1 MNTIVYFGMSVALG
15 LVAWFTIFATI
26 IWPKMKSQPKIQQ
39 LKSLT
44 AISFFRY
51 FATTFLIVGL
61 VTRKLPAGFADPAA
75 FGDLIALVLAYI
87 AFIGL
92 QRSRAERPR
101 LLPVDIQRRRRC
113 RLALCLCYRPLP
125 YQGSG
130 QLRPYIHH
138 SDGVRSVAAD
148 GPFLRV

>member
-1 MNTIVYFGMSVALG
+1 
-15 LVAWFTIFATI
+15 
-26 IWPKMKSQPKIQQ
+26 MKSQPRIRQ

-51 FATTFLIVGL
+51 FGTTFLIVGL
-61 VTRKLPAGFADPAA
+61 VTRKLPAGLDDHPA

-101 LLPVDIQRRRRC
+101 LLPVWVLKRRRHC
-113 RLALCLCYRPLP
+113 RPALCFWYRPLP

-130 QLRPYIHH
+130 QLRLYIHY
-138 SDGVRSVAAD
+138 SDGVRAIPVTAHSTRLK
-148 GPFLRV
+148 FLRSRTRRTEDAITTTRKTR

>member
-15 LVAWFTIFATI
+15 LIAWFTIFATI

-61 VTRKLPAGFADPAA
+61 VTRKLPAGFANPAA

-101 LLPVDIQRRRRC
+101 LLPVWISRIRAASALRTSFRRC
-113 RLALCLCYRPLP
+113 TCRCC
-125 YQGSG
+125 
-130 QLRPYIHH
+130 
-138 SDGVRSVAAD
+138 
-148 GPFLRV
+148 

>member
-15 LVAWFTIFATI
+15 LIAWFTIFATI

-51 FATTFLIVGL
+51 FGTTFLIVGL
-61 VTRKLPAGFADPAA
+61 VTRKLPAGFANPAA
-75 FGDLIALVLAYI
+75 FGDLIALFIAYI

-92 QRSRAERPR
+92 QRSRPDGPR
-101 LLPVDIQRRRRC
+101 LLPGTIFSVDATDDVLLRFPGVPE
-113 RLALCLCYRPLP
+113 YRPGP
-125 YQGSG
+125 GSCEM
-130 QLRPYIHH
+130 
-138 SDGVRSVAAD
+138 VVEATAA
-148 GPFLRV
+148 